1 METRVGARI
10 ASSVRAGHGHAQT
23 RVTSTRTPASI
34 PTGGSTK
41 GPHKFFLALGLRR
54 ADWAD
59 KDKRDEYR
67 LAIDKALSKARN
79 LTGID
84 LKRCWTS
91 YAVEVREDFE
101 DEFKKRLEEYLGYV
115 DESSLLTAPGS
126 WYRLEKFAKCSSSKG
141 ARKEPKLPSNRRK
154 KPRTIKTTVTME
166 ITKRILTPNPFAN
179 FPLTLTT
186 SPIRIIKTFTKLQAS
201 CRWSGDLL

>member
-1 METRVGARI
+1 MVYIRTWSDMETRVGARI
-10 ASSVRAGHGHAQT
+10 VASSVQAGHGHAQT

-41 GPHKFFLALGLRR
+41 RPHNFFLKLGLPRG
-54 ADWAD
+54 DWAD

-79 LTGID
+79 LTKID

-91 YAVEVREDFE
+91 YAVEVREAFE

-115 DESSLLTAPGS
+115 DE
-126 WYRLEKFAKCSSSKG
+126 
-141 ARKEPKLPSNRRK
+141 
-154 KPRTIKTTVTME
+154 
-166 ITKRILTPNPFAN
+166 
-179 FPLTLTT
+179 
-186 SPIRIIKTFTKLQAS
+186 
-201 CRWSGDLL
+201 